1 MNLSY
6 AVCVPPMLG
15 VSFTDSL
22 VCVDIVE
29 SAPLIQEKGLRT
41 RYRLRQGLIIEAMRE
56 QLPQNPW
63 GMGLCWLQVPPFFD
77 PCVLSTEMLPWW

>member
-6 AVCVPPMLG
+6 GVCVPPM
-15 VSFTDSL
+15 FTDSL

-29 SAPLIQEKGLRT
+29 SAPLLQEKGLRT
-41 RYRLRQGLIIEAMRE
+41 RYRLRQGLIIEATQE
-56 QLPQNPW
+56 QLPQDPW
-63 GMGLCWLQVPPFFD
+63 GMGLHWLQVPAFLD